1 MRDETIWKIRQF
13 SPEIIAL
20 LVCLLFLVVIAAG
33 TAQANENHSMAHIVI
48 NEIEANPPGND
59 NSKSVIEWVELYN
72 PTPEDIDLT
81 GWTLETT
88 HGRIGSVACSGIIEA
103 KGYRVFG
110 SGSQWL
116 DNKDDSV
123 ILRDK
128 EGMKIDDVAFR
139 DTYNDARTKQ
149 KYPNGKEPWR
159 FRWQT
164 EGYSNGG
171 HPPVAV
177 LKYKPYCPIVNQTI
191 TFNASSSY
199 DPDDPSGYY
208 YNITSY
214 DWDFGDGNTTTGKIV
229 NHSYSSAGNYTIN
242 LTVTDNEGLTNS
254 TTKVIYVGISLS
266 PWIGT
271 TSQGKIV
278 SFNVSEAKVCDFNT
292 SWNFTSG
299 NFTNRV
305 VAYGSFRIGPID
317 IVGNEFEFEWQ
328 FKDDYNDSALIY
340 GEFISPNFAS
350 GFFRK
355 TGTGYDT
362 GNITWNAT
370 KVNKSSLDSQTLKIA
385 AFNIQIFGKTKRE
398 KKDVMDVLI
407 KIGQEFDV
415 MLVQELKYADE
426 NTAPYYLEKIN
437 EAVGYSKYDFKRSER
452 LGRSSSKEAYA
463 YFYNTDK
470 VEFIEGSDYVYN
482 DTDDVFEREPYIASF
497 RGGNFDFTLVG
508 VHTKPNDA
516 DSEISNLPDVVD
528 SILADNPNETD
539 IIVMGD
545 FNADGRYFNE
555 DDSTNPFKASK
566 YLWVITNDMDTMTK
580 TNNTYDRMVM
590 MNATLNHEYI
600 NGSATVFYFDTE
612 YEISDEELVWDVS
625 DHYPIYANF
634 RTDLTDD
641 D

>member
-1 MRDETIWKIRQF
+1 MDGICLIYSNDNTIYCNDFINNAYNAWCEDSTNTWNSKEKITYTYKGKTYKKYLGNYWDDYRGTDVDGDGIGD
-13 SPEIIAL
+13 SPYNIDSDSDDYP
-20 LVCLLFLVVIAAG
+20 LVVPF
-33 TAQANENHSMAHIVI
+33 ENY
-48 NEIEANPPGND
+48 
-59 NSKSVIEWVELYN
+59 L
-72 PTPEDIDLT
+72 
-81 GWTLETT
+81 
-88 HGRIGSVACSGIIEA
+88 
-103 KGYRVFG
+103 
-110 SGSQWL
+110 
-116 DNKDDSV
+116 
-123 ILRDK
+123 
-128 EGMKIDDVAFR
+128 
-139 DTYNDARTKQ
+139 
-149 KYPNGKEPWR
+149 
-159 FRWQT
+159 
-164 EGYSNGG
+164 
-171 HPPVAV
+171 
-177 LKYKPYCPIVNQTI
+177 LKP
-191 TFNASSSY
+191 
-199 DPDDPSGYY
+199 
-208 YNITSY
+208 
-214 DWDFGDGNTTTGKIV
+214 
-229 NHSYSSAGNYTIN
+229 
-242 LTVTDNEGLTNS
+242 
-254 TTKVIYVGISLS
+254 
-266 PWIGT
+266 
-271 TSQGKIV
+271 
-278 SFNVSEAKVCDFNT
+278 
-292 SWNFTSG
+292 
-299 NFTNRV
+299 
-305 VAYGSFRIGPID
+305 
-317 IVGNEFEFEWQ
+317 
-328 FKDDYNDSALIY
+328 
-340 GEFISPNFAS
+340 
-350 GFFRK
+350 
-355 TGTGYDT
+355 
-362 GNITWNAT
+362 
-370 KVNKSSLDSQTLKIA
+370 QTLKIA

-600 NGSATVFYFDTE
+600 NSSATVFYFDTE
-612 YEISDEELVWDVS
+612 YEISNEELVWDVS